1 MSRVGATIQSARVRF
16 KRAVRRL
23 LPMRWR
29 RVGKR
34 GPISMILLL
43 RKAHAFPEEEI
54 RRAAESAWGLSFSS
68 LETSVRRIAETDDG
82 FSIQAGPHVLSVCN
96 YSKPYEEKP
105 EEDLD
110 WLPQASQQ
118 RAWADHSACC
128 WINYWTAAT
137 DLELAHCVL
146 AKVVVRLL
154 NENGTG
160 VYIPSEDSLI
170 PAEGAAEDL
179 QRMGSYRFSGLIPD

>member
-1 MSRVGATIQSARVRF
+1 MLRLSSTIQSVKVRF
-16 KRAVRRL
+16 NRAVRRL

-43 RKAHAFPEEEI
+43 RKAHPFSEEEI
-54 RRAAESAWGLSFSS
+54 RRAAESGWGLSFLN
-68 LETSVRRIAETDDG
+68 LERSVRRIARTDDG
-82 FSIQAGPHVLSVCN
+82 FSIQAGLHVLSVCN

-110 WLPQASQQ
+110 WLPQPSQQ
-118 RAWADHSACC
+118 RAWADHAACC
-128 WINYWTAAT
+128 WINYWTADT

-154 NENGTG
+154 NENCTG

-170 PAEGAAEDL
+170 PAEDAAEDFR
-179 QRMGSYRFSGLIPD
+179 RMSTFRFSGLIPD